1 MTRRAERVARAA
13 LTVAL
18 ALGACLAPASAE
30 AAPSLSWS
38 GPMPFDSGR
47 SPNAISCVSES
58 LCVAVDREGDAL
70 STLDATAAPPAWSS
84 AAIDP
89 GESLNAVSCNPGG
102 MCAAVDARG
111 YALVSF
117 EPGASAWLP
126 ASSIDSG
133 RALTGVS
140 CPTASLCVAV
150 DESGNVLAS
159 GSPGSGAWTLAT
171 IDPGHRLRAVSCSS
185 PSLCV
190 AVDDTG
196 NVLSSVNP
204 AAGAGA
210 WHAQKIESGELLAVS
225 CSAAGACV
233 AGAATGDAL
242 ASADPEAP
250 ASTWSVTPID
260 GERLASVSCASTGL
274 CVAGDGRGE
283 ALASDDPAAPV
294 PAWIAAG
301 VDSTALAGISCL
313 AGGFC
318 MAVDTAGG
326 ALTARVA
333 FPAATTLAPTEVTA
347 ASATLAGAVNPNDA
361 VLGAC
366 SFEYGTGVPYTQ
378 SIPCSVLPAATGGV
392 QGVSAQLSGLH
403 ANTTYHYRV
412 LASSSA
418 GTTAGADVAFTTAVS
433 SQIPLV
439 FPHPSIAGTPAVG
452 QRLTCHPGI
461 QAGAQVRVG
470 YAWVR
475 DLIPIPQATSSTYS
489 VKGQDAGHHLQCQVT
504 ATDGG
509 GSVTAKSAF
518 VTVPVQGVPASV
530 GETFVGRAT
539 FSRGKLRVPIICST
553 LAGGGCRITL
563 RLTVVETLSAGRIVG
578 LAARWRPSARRS
590 GAAVRHRTVT
600 LAGVRAHLASG
611 AHTTV
616 VAALNGIGRRLLASR
631 RRFTASLS
639 VSGTVIGV
647 IESQLAQRL
656 VTLGASSR
664 SASSHASHRR

>member
-1 MTRRAERVARAA
+1 MKSPAERVTRAA
-13 LTVAL
+13 LFVTL
-18 ALGACLAPASAE
+18 ALGAWLAPASAE

-38 GPMPFDSGR
+38 GPMPFDSGMNP
-47 SPNAISCVSES
+47 SAISCVSES
-58 LCVAVDREGDAL
+58 LCVAVDGKGDAL
-70 STLDATAAPPAWSS
+70 STLDPTAAPPTWSS

-102 MCAAVDARG
+102 MCAAVDGRG
-111 YALVSF
+111 YAFVSF

-126 ASSIDSG
+126 VSIDSG

-150 DESGNVLAS
+150 DESGNLLAS
-159 GSPGSGAWTLAT
+159 GSPGSGGWTLAA
-171 IDPGHRLRAVSCSS
+171 IDPGHRLAAVSCSS

-190 AVDDTG
+190 AVDDAG
-196 NVLSSVNP
+196 RVLSSVSP

-210 WHAQKIESGELLAVS
+210 WHAQKIESGELLSVS

-233 AGAATGDAL
+233 AGAATGDVL
-242 ASADPEAP
+242 ASADPGPP

-260 GERLASVSCASTGL
+260 GERLASISCASTGL

-283 ALASDDPAAPV
+283 ALASDDPAAPI
-294 PAWIAAG
+294 PAWIPFG

-313 AGGFC
+313 PGGFC
-318 MAVDTAGG
+318 MAVDAAGR
-326 ALTARVA
+326 ALTARVSP
-333 FPAATTLAPTEVTA
+333 PAATTLAPTEVTA

-392 QGVSAQLSGLH
+392 QGVSAQLSGLS

-412 LASSSA
+412 LASSPA

-439 FPHPSIAGTPAVG
+439 LPHPSITGTPAVG

-461 QAGAQVRVG
+461 EAGAQVRLA

-475 DLIPIPQATSSTYS
+475 DLIPIPLATAFAYS

-509 GSVTAKSAF
+509 GSASAKTAF
-518 VTVPVQGVPASV
+518 VTVPVEGVPAST

-539 FSRGKLRVPIICST
+539 FSRRRLRVPIICST

-563 RLTVVETLSAGRIVG
+563 RLTVVETLSGARIVG
-578 LAARWRPSARRS
+578 LAARWRPSAHPS
-590 GAAVRHRTVT
+590 AATRHRTVT

-616 VAALNGIGRRLLASR
+616 VAALNANGRHLLATR

-647 IESQLAQRL
+647 IESQLAQQL

-664 SASSHASHRR
+664 SASSHGAHRH